1 MRQEWLGTFRTGVF
15 LLVFLGDLSQ
25 SNWKPLQIYF
35 IRSIHWDLVGSKLVG
50 LHIPVDCHILVFP
63 VWLGSPSCRHIN
75 HYSNYRTWAFWDWPA
90 FVEQTGGGSS
100 RWSFTC
106 CRNEVWWRMSCGVRH
121 CKLSFHFLSPNNL
134 CPCSEYLHNSQFLFL
149 VYSSDFKLLH

>member
-1 MRQEWLGTFRTGVF
+1 MAWHVQDWSTSPL
-15 LLVFLGDLSQ
+15 LSQ
-25 SNWKPLQIYF
+25 SNWKHLLIYF

-63 VWLGSPSCRHIN
+63 VWLRSPSCRHIN
-75 HYSNYRTWAFWDWPA
+75 HDSNYRRWAFWDWPA
-90 FVEQTGGGSS
+90 FEEQTRGGSS

-121 CKLSFHFLSPNNL
+121 CKLFVTLPNLTDTAVNCGCNITL
-134 CPCSEYLHNSQFLFL
+134 QTKWSGQKTLWRKCRFCLTYG
-149 VYSSDFKLLH
+149 